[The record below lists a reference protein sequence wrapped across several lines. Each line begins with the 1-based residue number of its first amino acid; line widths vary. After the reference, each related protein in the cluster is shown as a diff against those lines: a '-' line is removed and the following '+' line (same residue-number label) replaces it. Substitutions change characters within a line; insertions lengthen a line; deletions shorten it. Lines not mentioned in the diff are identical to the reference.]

1 MAPLLRDC
9 EERNPRDPLVKKI
22 VAVLTPRGDKR
33 LLNEIKEKLCEEWGA
48 PERESGFFPFNWTN
62 YYDDIA
68 PELDRFFLS
77 YPGLYPMSKLPD
89 WKLSAVML
97 ESETGASRR
106 VNLDPGS
113 IDGARLLLASTKGQA
128 HRIYLRNGIFAEVT
142 LCRRKGRWESFF
154 YTFPDFSGDT
164 YYKWLD
170 IVRSDW
176 KREYHEFSK
185 EASQ

>member
-1 MAPLLRDC
+1 MD
-9 EERNPRDPLVKKI
+9 
-22 VAVLTPRGDKR
+22 G
-33 LLNEIKEKLCEEWGA
+33 IKEKLRAEWGA
-48 PERESGFFPFNWTN
+48 PERESELFPFTWTD

-68 PELDRFFLS
+68 PQLDRFFLS

-89 WKLSAVML
+89 WKLSAIRL
-97 ESETGASRR
+97 ESETGDSRR

-154 YTFPDFSGDT
+154 YTFPDFGSDV

-170 IVRSDW
+170 LIRADW
-176 KREYHEFSK
+176 KREYYKFSK
-185 EASQ
+185 GGSQ